1 MVTVGVLYR
10 WLLIPALAGAT
21 LVVPNT
27 ALAQPVVDQ
36 ALADAQVSA
45 QKGCTI
51 LQVNFNIRIRYAS
64 HFPLEQG
71 DEVRITVNPIDRNQ
85 AAALLTLRRE
95 AATVPG
101 GPTSGIKAINLDTQN
116 PTGPALQVIFDRPVA
131 YQVALGSD
139 SQSIIVAISGAKPSA
154 TCKPISSGSKY
165 PLPSAGQNSAPGATA
180 AAAARPKDRPA
191 SGKISDT
198 DLRAIAAW
206 MDEGRA
212 ALRKNSFG
220 AAMQL
225 FTKILKY
232 PENQHSAEAQELLG
246 LARQKSG
253 QLAEAR
259 AEYEDYLRRYPSGE
273 QSERVRQRLAGIVT
287 ANGEPSAPLRTP
299 NGQPAGLLPAGK
311 FTPSRE
317 TTWTLVGSAS
327 MFYIRDDSFRAV
339 RDPSVAPDPTADPD
353 THRVHQNEMLATLD
367 VTGAWNNDETK
378 GKIRFSGSEEHRFN
392 TGSRDLSGIATFLV
406 DTMVKDWNLRTV
418 VGRQTLNTDGVLGR
432 FDGALLSW
440 QPLPMLKVDVVTG
453 SPALSRFDL
462 PGKNDKYFYGAGLGL
477 GPYFGGFETTLYAIE
492 QRDRGLL
499 DRQAVGTDLRYFDQ
513 SKFAFANV
521 DYDIHFQRL
530 NAAIFSGSWILPDKS
545 TIYGGADY
553 RRTPFLSTWN
563 ALFNQPFATLYD
575 MLKQRTNEDLRQF
588 ALDQTPIYKS
598 AMIGFSH
605 PLTENLQVSADA
617 TIVNLTQP
625 ISPIGLDPSLATL
638 SAGNEY
644 YYSTQ
649 LIGTNLLKDGDMYIA
664 ALRFSQLTTSN
675 RYVVD
680 FNSRYPLTNEWRVSP
695 RLRLGYAVGNG
706 IDLKEYTVLPSLLV
720 DYYWTKALNL
730 EFEVGVQWTS
740 SMRSGI
746 KSTDTELLA
755 TVGLRYDFYSDTNT
769 SQVDDRNKVRT
780 PAAAALCRYS
790 VRPETGDCSSS
801 TLGGR

>member
-1 MVTVGVLYR
+1 MTVGVLYR

-154 TCKPISSGSKY
+154 TCKPISLGSKY

-191 SGKISDT
+191 SGKISDA

-649 LIGTNLLKDGDMYIA
+649 LIGTNLLKDGDMHIA
-664 ALRFSQLTTSN
+664 ALRYSQLTTSN

>member
-1 MVTVGVLYR
+1 VTVGVLYR

-21 LVVPNT
+21 LVVPNI

-154 TCKPISSGSKY
+154 TCKPISLGSKY

>member
-154 TCKPISSGSKY
+154 TCKPISLGSKY
-165 PLPSAGQNSAPGATA
+165 PLPSAGQNGAPGAT

-191 SGKISDT
+191 SGKISDA

-287 ANGEPSAPLRTP
+287 ANGEPSALLRIP
-299 NGQPAGLLPAGK
+299 NGQQAGLLPAGK

-649 LIGTNLLKDGDMYIA
+649 LIGTNLLKDGDMHIA
-664 ALRFSQLTTSN
+664 ALRYSQLTTSN